1 MSLISAIIVGMQT
14 LNTLALTL
22 LLGVTLTVSPF
33 AKPVQAQPWRPVRG
47 SVLFGISGMVL
58 LEQQED
64 STSFLIVHDNKGVGE
79 GRLAMI
85 RITGEQ
91 APEYFPINWSNQP
104 LPVDLGT
111 DDENR
116 GSSVWGFDGMF

>member
-1 MSLISAIIVGMQT
+1 MQT

-64 STSFLIVHDNKGVGE
+64 STSFTFQ
-79 GRLAMI
+79 
-85 RITGEQ
+85 RIDKLFG
-91 APEYFPINWSNQP
+91 I
-104 LPVDLGT
+104 
-111 DDENR
+111 
-116 GSSVWGFDGMF
+116 